1 MKTYILIYS
10 DLLGSKQEVIDLLN
24 SIPAI
29 NNWRTDITNSFFIKS
44 ESSADEIADSII
56 EKKTNVRFFIS
67 EISSNMQG
75 WLPKD
80 AWKFIKD

>member
-24 SIPAI
+24 SIPII
-29 NNWRTDITNSFFIKS
+29 NNWRTDITNTFFVKS
-44 ESSADEIADSII
+44 EETADEIADNII
-56 EKKTNVRFFIS
+56 EKKANARFFIS
-67 EISSNMQG
+67 EISSNKQG

>member
-44 ESSADEIADSII
+44 ESTADEIADSII

>member
-44 ESSADEIADSII
+44 ESTADEIADSII
-56 EKKTNVRFFIS
+56 EKKLMSVS
-67 EISSNMQG
+67 LYQ
-75 WLPKD
+75 K
-80 AWKFIKD
+80 